1 MMMMNLRFL
10 NVINTFRG
18 FFEVLFFFFE
28 RKKSQERE
36 RDRSCNLVK
45 FLNIKDQ

>member
-1 MMMMNLRFL
+1 MSLIHSEGFSRF
-10 NVINTFRG
+10 
-18 FFEVLFFFFE
+18 FFFFE

>member
-18 FFEVLFFFFE
+18 FFEVLFFFE